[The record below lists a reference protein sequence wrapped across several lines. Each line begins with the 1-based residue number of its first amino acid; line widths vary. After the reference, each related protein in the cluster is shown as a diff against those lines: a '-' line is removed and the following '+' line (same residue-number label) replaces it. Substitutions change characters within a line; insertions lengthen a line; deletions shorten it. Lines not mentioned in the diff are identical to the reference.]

1 MAIIEPGALL
11 ELATSLATRAGALV
25 AEASGRTRTEVATKS
40 SATDMVTEMDRASEA
55 LILGEL
61 ARSRPG
67 DSILAEE
74 AGSRAGTSPIR
85 WLIDPLDGTTNYLY
99 GLPAYAVSIAAE
111 STHGP
116 LLGVVHDASRGETF
130 TALAGQG
137 AWLNGV
143 PLHRAP
149 APTLDRCLIGTG
161 FGYSSD
167 RRLAQAKLLPTVLSS
182 VRDIRRVGSA
192 AIDLCWVAAG
202 RLDGFYEAGLA
213 PWDLAAGMLVAR
225 EAGAWVGSVP
235 GGAELP
241 DMAVAAA
248 PGLSGPLT
256 ALLEEARDD
265 ACTG

>member
-1 MAIIEPGALL
+1 MPDAEPAALL
-11 ELATSLATRAGALV
+11 ELATSLARRAGALL
-25 AEASGRTRTEVATKS
+25 AEASGRARTEIGTKS
-40 SATDMVTEMDRASEA
+40 SSTDMVTEMDRASEA

-74 AGSRAGTSPIR
+74 AGTKGGDGPIR
-85 WLIDPLDGTTNYLY
+85 WIVDPLDGTTNYLY

-111 STHGP
+111 GPGGP
-116 LLGVVHDASRGETF
+116 LLGVVHDASRQETF

-143 PLHRAP
+143 RLLRPPAP
-149 APTLDRCLIGTG
+149 ALDRCLIGTG
-161 FGYSSD
+161 FGYSSE
-167 RRLAQAKLLPTVLSS
+167 RRRAQARLLPTVLPS

-202 RLDGFYEAGLA
+202 RLDGFYEAGLG
-213 PWDLAAGMLVAR
+213 PWDLAAGMVVAE

-256 ALLEEARDD
+256 ALLEEARDR
-265 ACTG
+265 AGRP